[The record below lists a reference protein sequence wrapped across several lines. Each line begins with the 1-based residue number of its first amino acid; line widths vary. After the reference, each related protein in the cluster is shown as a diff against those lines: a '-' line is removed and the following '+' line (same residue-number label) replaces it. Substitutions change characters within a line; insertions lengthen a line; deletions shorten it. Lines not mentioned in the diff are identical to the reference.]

1 MSFREQLEADFKAA
15 LKEKNELKLSV
26 VRMVKAALMNAEI
39 SSGGKGS
46 FDDAQILDIIR
57 KEAKKRND
65 SIMAYE
71 QGGRTDLAEK
81 EKQELEILQNYLPQA
96 MAEEEVKA
104 LVQKTISDLG
114 AGSAADFGKVMKE
127 VVARAEGRADGKI
140 ISQIVKNLL
149 T

>member
-1 MSFREQLEADFKAA
+1 MSIRENLDADFKAA

-39 SSGGKGS
+39 SLGGKGS

-65 SIMAYE
+65 SITAYSM
-71 QGGRTDLAEK
+71 GGRTDLAEK
-81 EKQELEILQNYLPQA
+81 EKRELEILKNYLPQT
-96 MAEEEVKA
+96 MPEDELKA
-104 LVQKTISDLG
+104 LVQKVITDLG
-114 AGSAADFGKVMKE
+114 ASGAADFGKVMKE
-127 VVARAEGRADGKI
+127 SVARADGRADGKI

-149 T
+149 A